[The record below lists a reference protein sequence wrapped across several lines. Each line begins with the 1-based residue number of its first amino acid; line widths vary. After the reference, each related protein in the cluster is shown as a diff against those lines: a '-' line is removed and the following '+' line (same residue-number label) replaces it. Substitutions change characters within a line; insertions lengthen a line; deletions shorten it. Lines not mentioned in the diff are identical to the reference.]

1 MAIMAYSDM
10 VIISGWGKISE
21 DVEKY
26 HEGLYTG
33 LIKNK
38 IVPTFIGNRGLL
50 ESYLSKWERDP
61 DRDNVLFVLGE
72 GVVGKEPETEIRQKL
87 SEHGVNIDSVH
98 LLGELIARGDEG
110 YTEVVEGWN
119 KLKRRGNS
127 KEARR

>member
-1 MAIMAYSDM
+1 MAYSDM
-10 VIISGWGKISE
+10 VIISGWGKTRE

-50 ESYLSKWERDP
+50 EGYLSKWERDP
-61 DRDNVLFVLGE
+61 DRHNVLFVLGE
-72 GVVGKEPETEIRQKL
+72 GVVGNKIETEIKKEL
-87 SEHGVNIDSVH
+87 SEHGVNTDSVH

-110 YTEVVEGWN
+110 YAEVVGVWN